1 MPDIVEVAA
10 SGLVVAVVPVV
21 TEVKTVVNTVVN
33 TVVADVKPNVI
44 VTFFKNVWAKI
55 EAVDAVFNKWI
66 SNVTSGYTT
75 IALVAIVVAYLL
87 LPVTAILEFLLS
99 VPAILIKFIL
109 DTLGTVVK
117 FILDAAGVAVPF
129 IFSAI
134 PYILLAAVVL
144 LLIVE
149 LKNLVTKITIK

>member
-1 MPDIVEVAA
+1 MPDPVEVVA
-10 SGLVVAVVPVV
+10 SGLVATVEKAVAPVV
-21 TEVKTVVNTVVN
+21 VEVKAVVN

-134 PYILLAAVVL
+134 PYILLV
-144 LLIVE
+144 
-149 LKNLVTKITIK
+149 